1 VSASDQVNR
10 ETAAPRVTESPPP
23 APSAAAAAAAAAAAR
38 NGMTTGTARP
48 GSSGLLGDAV
58 ASRASAAYAPPKSP
72 SPTPTPSAKPS
83 SDPDPGAGPAQS
95 TGAAPATAPSARPAP
110 APSPAPAAPTGPAP
124 APSPAPA
131 VSPMPSRSRSEEIS
145 SPGAGPLPGA
155 ARVGSGPTA
164 TQAPPRTSAP
174 PPRPPAG
181 TPRTMPS
188 SSSLG
193 GAAQP
198 AGAPRSVRLA
208 VAGIDPWSVLKLS
221 FLLSVAIG
229 VALVVASIVLW
240 SVLNGMGVFDQI
252 NRVLRDISGTEQQ
265 FDIFKYVGFS
275 RVVSLSTVLG
285 VVNVVL
291 MTALC
296 TLGAFLYNLGSGLV
310 GGLHVTLTDE

>member
-1 VSASDQVNR
+1 
-10 ETAAPRVTESPPP
+10 
-23 APSAAAAAAAAAAAR
+23 
-38 NGMTTGTARP
+38 
-48 GSSGLLGDAV
+48 
-58 ASRASAAYAPPKSP
+58 
-72 SPTPTPSAKPS
+72 
-83 SDPDPGAGPAQS
+83 
-95 TGAAPATAPSARPAP
+95 
-110 APSPAPAAPTGPAP
+110 
-124 APSPAPA
+124 
-131 VSPMPSRSRSEEIS
+131 
-145 SPGAGPLPGA
+145 
-155 ARVGSGPTA
+155 
-164 TQAPPRTSAP
+164 
-174 PPRPPAG
+174 
-181 TPRTMPS
+181 MPS
-188 SSSLG
+188 SSLG
-193 GAAQP
+193 STAQA

-252 NRVLRDISGTEQQ
+252 NRVLKDISGTEQQ